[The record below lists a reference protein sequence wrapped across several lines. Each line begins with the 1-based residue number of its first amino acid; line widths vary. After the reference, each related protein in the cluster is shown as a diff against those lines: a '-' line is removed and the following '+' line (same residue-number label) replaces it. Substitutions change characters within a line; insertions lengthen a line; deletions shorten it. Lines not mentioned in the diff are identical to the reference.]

1 MENKQET
8 FTYNLG
14 DFKLQSGEIL
24 NDAFLIVDVQGE
36 LNSSKSNAIVFAT
49 CFGGDHNFNQM
60 GIGEGRA
67 LDPSKY
73 CIISPNLFCSGQSS
87 SPSNVS
93 PSQRASKFPLIT
105 YYDNINAHD
114 KLLQEYFGITN
125 PLLYIGFSM
134 GAQQAFHWGALHGDR
149 TGGIVPI
156 CGTAKTTFQNWIALE
171 GCKLALTAD
180 AAFDDGNY
188 TSPPSI
194 GLKAFSMNYTSR
206 LFDQKGYEE
215 KLHLGLFG
223 GLADDHAYFQTLN
236 DLFSGI
242 DANNLIGMANTW
254 QHGDIGKHEKF
265 GGNTTEALSNISCP
279 ALVMPSSSDISFV
292 AEDNIPEVEKMPNAQ
307 LKVIDSKYGHFA
319 GSMSPMLSSAHEVG
333 FIDNSIKELLEKI
346 G

>member
-1 MENKQET
+1 MTEKQNT
-8 FTYNLG
+8 FKFSLG
-14 DFKLQSGEIL
+14 NFSLQSGETL

-36 LNSSKSNAIVFAT
+36 LNSAKSNAIVFAT

-67 LDPSKY
+67 LDPTKY

-87 SPSNVS
+87 SPSNAS
-93 PSQRASKFPLIT
+93 PSQGGSKFPLIT
-105 YYDNINAHD
+105 YYDNINAQD

-134 GAQQAFHWGALHGDR
+134 GAQQAFHWGALHGSR

-171 GCKLALTAD
+171 GCKLALTSD
-180 AAFDDGNY
+180 AAFDNGNY

-215 KLHLGLFG
+215 KLHLSLFG
-223 GLADDHAYFQTLN
+223 GLVDDNAYFQTLN

-242 DANNLIGMANTW
+242 DANNLLGMAKTW

-265 GGNTTEALSNISCP
+265 GGNTAKALSAITCP

-292 AEDNIPEVEKMPNAQ
+292 AEDNIPEVEKMPNAE
-307 LKVIDSKYGHFA
+307 LRSIDSKYGHFA
-319 GSMSPMLSSAHEVG
+319 GSMSPILSSEREIS
-333 FIDNSIKELLEKI
+333 FIDNSIKELLQKI
-346 G
+346 D